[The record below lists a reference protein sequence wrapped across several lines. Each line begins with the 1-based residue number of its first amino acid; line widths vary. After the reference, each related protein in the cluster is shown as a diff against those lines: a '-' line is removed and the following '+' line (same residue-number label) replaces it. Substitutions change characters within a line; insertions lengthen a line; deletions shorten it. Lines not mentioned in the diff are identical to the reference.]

1 MIILNESMEEITE
14 YDLVKGSLCPAT
26 IIRPDAT
33 PIDNRTKFAWA
44 DDDYETVQ
52 IYRLYDW
59 AKPDADIE
67 EFRNRKIQE
76 MSDTCASEITNG
88 FYIGEHKFS
97 LEYSDQIA
105 MMKILMNIQMGATE
119 VQWHPDNED
128 CTTYTAEEFS
138 KIAAS
143 ADAHITWHQ
152 TYFNSLKKYLK
163 SVDNVDELTAATY
176 GMEIP
181 VEYQTAAL
189 KTLIAA
195 RDSK

>member
-1 MIILNESMEEITE
+1 MKIFNDKLEEITE
-14 YDLVKGSLCPAT
+14 YDLNRGSIT
-26 IIRPDAT
+26 QTVRVRPDAA
-33 PIDNRTKFAWA
+33 PLDNVTKFAW
-44 DDDYETVQ
+44 DDGDYEEIM
-52 IYRLYDW
+52 IYTPYDW
-59 AKPDADIE
+59 AKEDSDVE
-67 EFRNRKIQE
+67 SYRDNVIQN
-76 MSDTCASEITNG
+76 MSDECSRQIMDGFEING
-88 FYIGEHKFS
+88 HKFS

-105 MMKILMNIQMGATE
+105 MMKILMNIQMGATA

-181 VEYQTAAL
+181 IEYQTDAL